1 MIDFVKLYKALEI
14 LKPNV
19 QWTLVD
25 DTNET
30 SLTEDLY
37 NKIEWVT
44 GEDSNGIAITTT
56 TNPHSEITW
65 TAVKAEMDKL

>member
-1 MIDFVKLYKALEI
+1 MTNHDKFYKALFI

-19 QWTLVD
+19 EATVSE
-25 DTNET
+25 NIN
-30 SLTEDLY
+30 TEEDF
-37 NKIEWVT
+37 NKIQWNT
-44 GEDSNGIAITTT
+44 GEDNGQAIQPT

>member
-1 MIDFVKLYKALEI
+1 MTNNEKFWKAIFI

-19 QWTLVD
+19 ELTFFGQII
-25 DTNET
+25 NE
-30 SLTEDLY
+30 EDF
-37 NKIEWVT
+37 NKIEWKT

-65 TAVKAEMDKL
+65 TKVKEEMDKL